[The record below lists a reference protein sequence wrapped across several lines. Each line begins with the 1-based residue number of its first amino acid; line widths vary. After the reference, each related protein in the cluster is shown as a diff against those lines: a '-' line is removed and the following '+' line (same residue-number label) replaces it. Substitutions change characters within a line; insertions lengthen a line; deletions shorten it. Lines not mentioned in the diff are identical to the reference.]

1 MIKEWLT
8 WNEISGLEMPA
19 FVLDERGTAMLTVL
33 NMKANPNVSMMHNIM
48 YDATVLNY
56 ATNKL
61 EIFSVSGNRAVL
73 AMLPELGDALAALA
87 QQFTIEFIRE

>member
-8 WNEISGLEMPA
+8 WNEISGREMPA

-33 NMKANPNVSMMHNIM
+33 NMRANRNVSLASNIM
-48 YDATVLNY
+48 YSATVLNY
-56 ATNKL
+56 ATGEV

-73 AMLPELGDALAALA
+73 VLVPDLGDALAALA
-87 QQFTIEFIRE
+87 SQFKIEFIEE